1 MPFNQRKSAGNAF
14 DPRHLLHPSNSPSN
28 FLEQILN
35 ELQKVSTST
44 RKVIFTDMKK
54 SSLVVM
60 FVALIVVCSAFQIVK
75 TSLGV
80 TVRDEVGNIVVGA
93 TVQLYEKEE
102 DYTAEKNV
110 AVEGVTDDKGYIR
123 FKELKA
129 ISYFLIV
136 RKDDKDNSGGGE
148 RTGKLEEKKIN
159 KVTVVIQ

>member
-1 MPFNQRKSAGNAF
+1 
-14 DPRHLLHPSNSPSN
+14 
-28 FLEQILN
+28 
-35 ELQKVSTST
+35 
-44 RKVIFTDMKK
+44 MKK
-54 SSLVVM
+54 AFPILTAA
-60 FVALIVVCSAFQIVK
+60 ALLVVCSAFQIIK

-93 TVQLYEKEE
+93 TVQLFEKEE

-123 FKELKA
+123 FKDLKN
-129 ISYFLIV
+129 ISYFVIV

-159 KVTVVIQ
+159 KVTIVIQ